1 MKNVF
6 RSSLWVLKSS
16 QSRKQPIKSDLNI
29 DFEKVSQDIK
39 IICMNNTYNNFLMKV
54 ECIHVR
60 NSLRV
65 SLKIIVLSEKYKH
78 DRDET
83 KIESAFCC
91 QVTDT

>member
-1 MKNVF
+1 
-6 RSSLWVLKSS
+6 
-16 QSRKQPIKSDLNI
+16 
-29 DFEKVSQDIK
+29 
-39 IICMNNTYNNFLMKV
+39 MNNTYNNFHMKV
-54 ECIHVR
+54 ECIYVR

>member
-1 MKNVF
+1 
-6 RSSLWVLKSS
+6 
-16 QSRKQPIKSDLNI
+16 
-29 DFEKVSQDIK
+29 
-39 IICMNNTYNNFLMKV
+39 MNNTYNNFHMKV
-54 ECIHVR
+54 ECIYVR

-65 SLKIIVLSEKYKH
+65 SLKIMVLSEKYKH